1 MLTLRVTDQLLQT
14 VLTCLFWDQQAWV
27 FSFSRQDTPRPLNQH
42 DLLHRRRRSFQCL
55 QKKGDAF
62 TSVARHSPKTLEL
75 RDSFELICWFFSNLL
90 LRTKNN
96 VSSPRVPLLIYCC
109 WWIGWTRSGKFHRS
123 VTHPA
128 AAITVLLWLQAFF
141 FNVEV
146 KLEVMMDEKETD
158 IMKEKKK
165 WSMTSLLATLSSYAG
180 KSRPRIMTLEK
191 MQRATDDYAAARR
204 RCLFSVSVNWNL
216 KREIQTFPDISS
228 RTQDPDDGTWSQV
241 FTSPPGSHHLRPVC
255 AMIWFMMIYSTVRQ
269 IFFFKSVWKTTLTCP
284 PCAFKQVL
292 LPPLHTAS

>member
-14 VLTCLFWDQQAWV
+14 VPTCLFWDQQAWV

-75 RDSFELICWFFSNLL
+75 RDSFELICCFFSNLL

-96 VSSPRVPLLIYCC
+96 VSSPHVPRLIYCC

-165 WSMTSLLATLSSYAG
+165 MEHDITAGNSLLLRRKKSSKNHDFRENAACDWWLCSGSKTLLIFCICELKFKKRDSDFSQHFVQDTRSGWRHLVAGFYLSTWLPSSSSCMRYDLIYDDLFDCKADFLLQISL
-180 KSRPRIMTLEK
+180 KNNTYMPTL
-191 MQRATDDYAAARR
+191 
-204 RCLFSVSVNWNL
+204 C
-216 KREIQTFPDISS
+216 I
-228 RTQDPDDGTWSQV
+228 
-241 FTSPPGSHHLRPVC
+241 
-255 AMIWFMMIYSTVRQ
+255 
-269 IFFFKSVWKTTLTCP
+269 
-284 PCAFKQVL
+284 
-292 LPPLHTAS
+292 